1 MAVLNPNTN
10 KPIITDVNNYKT
22 VDKKKVDN
30 VQQPQVAFINTIFE
44 GFGGANSNSGSE
56 AAFNA

>member
-1 MAVLNPNTN
+1 MFGENWLNYGLNGIN
-10 KPIITDVNNYKT
+10 GIDEN
-22 VDKKKVDN
+22 KKKVDN

>member
-1 MAVLNPNTN
+1 MFGLNGL
-10 KPIITDVNNYKT
+10 NNGAINGINGI
-22 VDKKKVDN
+22 DDNKKKADN

-44 GFGGANSNSGSE
+44 GFGGGANSGSE

>member
-1 MAVLNPNTN
+1 MFGLNGL
-10 KPIITDVNNYKT
+10 NNGINGINGI
-22 VDKKKVDN
+22 DENKKKVDN

-56 AAFNA
+56 AAYNA